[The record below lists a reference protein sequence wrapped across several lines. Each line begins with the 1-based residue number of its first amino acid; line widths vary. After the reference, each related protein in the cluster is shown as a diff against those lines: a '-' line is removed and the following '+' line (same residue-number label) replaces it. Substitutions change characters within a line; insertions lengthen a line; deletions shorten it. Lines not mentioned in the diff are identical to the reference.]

1 MGFFG
6 DALAGMITGILT
18 GFGIGGGTLLIIY
31 LTMFRDFSQ
40 LSAQGINLIYFLPT
54 AGTALISHIKNK
66 RVIWQA
72 VIYAGISGT
81 VAAILAALIASKLDM
96 SHLRRVFGIF
106 LLFVGISE
114 LFAKNK
120 EKHR

>member
-1 MGFFG
+1 MSFFG

-31 LTMFRDFSQ
+31 LTMFRGFSQ
-40 LSAQGINLIYFLPT
+40 LSAQGINLVYFLPT
-54 AGTALISHIKNK
+54 AATALVSHIKNQ
-66 RVIWQA
+66 RVVWKA
-72 VIYAGISGT
+72 VIYSGISGIVT
-81 VAAILAALIASKLDM
+81 AILASVAASHLDV

-114 LFAKNK
+114 LFAKSK
-120 EKHR
+120 KKGE

>member
-1 MGFFG
+1 MSFFG
-6 DALAGMITGILT
+6 DAFAGMITGILT

-54 AGTALISHIKNK
+54 AGTALVSHIKSK

-81 VAAILAALIASKLDM
+81 VTAILAALVAAKLDV

-106 LLFVGISE
+106 LLFVGLSE
-114 LFAKNK
+114 LFAKK
-120 EKHR
+120 KGKRK